1 MLDLLIN
8 NRYYYIVGIKNTLL
22 ISFISLIIGTL
33 FGLLISLMR
42 VSKNRFLNLI
52 SRAYVELI
60 RGTPIMVQI
69 LLVYFAIPDLLK
81 IDVNAFSAGLIAVSL
96 NSAAYVS
103 EIIRSGIQSIDKG
116 QMEAGRSLGLTERQT
131 MRTIIIPQAIKNIL
145 PALGNEFVTLI
156 KETSIAST
164 IGVAE
169 LMFGTKKVQANTYQ
183 GVTPLVWA
191 TLFYFI
197 MTFTMSN
204 LVGLIERRLA
214 RND

>member
-1 MLDLLIN
+1 MLELLIN

-22 ISFISLIIGTL
+22 ISFVSLIIGTL
-33 FGLLISLMR
+33 LGLLISLMR
-42 VSKNRFLNLI
+42 VSKNRFFNII
-52 SRAYVELI
+52 SKAYVELI

-131 MRTIIIPQAIKNIL
+131 MRTIIIPQAVKNIL

-183 GVTPLVWA
+183 GVAPLVWA
-191 TLFYFI
+191 TLFYFL

-204 LVGLIERRLA
+204 LIGLIERRLA

>member
-1 MLDLLIN
+1 MLELLIN

-33 FGLLISLMR
+33 LGLFISLMR
-42 VSKNRFLNLI
+42 VSKNRFLNII
-52 SRAYVELI
+52 SKAYVELI

-81 IDVNAFSAGLIAVSL
+81 VEVNAFTAGLVAVSL

-131 MRTIIIPQAIKNIL
+131 MRTIIIPQAVKNIL

-191 TLFYFI
+191 TIFYFL

-204 LVGLIERRLA
+204 LIGIIERRLA